1 MANNPDRCPAP
12 AAAASSSSAEPVTP
26 RSFAALR
33 HPDYRVYFVTTA
45 LAMMADNI
53 EHVISYWVLFDK
65 FHSPTLGGVAVLTHW
80 LPFLFFSVYSGALAD
95 RYDNRRLIQAAM
107 LLFMLASVGW
117 AVLFMTDTL
126 QAWHT
131 VVLLTVHG
139 MAGVLWGPASQLL
152 IHDIVGPVQLQ
163 SAVRLNATSRNLGM
177 LMGPAV
183 GGLLLMTVGPAWGLL
198 VNVLIYVPLVWWLF
212 TVPYGTAVRRR
223 RGTRSDPGR
232 RGLAGAIDTARIAA
246 ANPTVASMIVLAGV
260 SSFFVGNAFQAQ
272 MPEYA
277 HDLGSEHADLSYSI
291 LFGANAAG
299 ALIGGIVLE
308 SRGLLQAQPRT
319 AIVLTLLWC
328 IAIGGFALTRQY
340 PIALALIFVAGFLNL
355 TFSAMAQ
362 TLVQLHAP
370 GHLRGR
376 LVGLFNMSNNGLR
389 AFSGVTVGFLGSYIG
404 IHSSLALSA
413 LVLLAV
419 TFALL
424 AFALRP
430 ASG

>member
-1 MANNPDRCPAP
+1 MADTPPHS
-12 AAAASSSSAEPVTP
+12 AAAPHSSAP
-26 RSFAALR
+26 RSFAALHHR
-33 HPDYRVYFVTTA
+33 DYRVYFVTTA

-53 EHVISYWVLFDK
+53 EHVISYWVLFEK

-107 LLFMLASVGW
+107 LLFMAASIGW
-117 AVLFMTDTL
+117 AVLFLTDAL
-126 QAWHT
+126 EAWHT
-131 VVLLTVHG
+131 VVLLTIHG
-139 MAGVLWGPASQLL
+139 LAGVLWGPASQLL
-152 IHDIVGPVQLQ
+152 IHDIVGAAQLQ

-183 GGLLLMTVGPAWGLL
+183 GGVLLMAVGPAWGLL
-198 VNVLIYVPLVWWLF
+198 LNVLIYVPLVWWLF
-212 TVPYGTAVRRR
+212 TVPYGTAQRRQAENR
-223 RGTRSDPGR
+223 ASAGR
-232 RGLAGAIDTARIAA
+232 RGLAGAMDTVRLAA
-246 ANPTVASMIVLAGV
+246 GNRTVATMIVLAGV

-277 HDLGSEHADLSYSI
+277 HDLGTEHADLSYSL
-291 LFGANAAG
+291 LFAANAAG
-299 ALIGGIVLE
+299 ALAGGIVLE
-308 SRGLLQAQPRT
+308 SRSLLQARPQT
-319 AIVLTLLWC
+319 AIVLTVLWC
-328 IAIGGFALTRQY
+328 FAIAGFALTSHY
-340 PIALALIFVAGFLNL
+340 PVALLLIFVAGFLNL

-362 TLVQLHAP
+362 TLVQLNAP

-413 LVLLAV
+413 LVLLTLTV
-419 TFALL
+419 ALL
-424 AFALRP
+424 AFVWKP
-430 ASG
+430 AAG